1 MKGLILFLSI
11 TLLQTNLAFATHNPK
26 LEITPDSW
34 DFGKAT
40 EAENLKHNF
49 KIKNSGDDTLEIK
62 HLTTSCVC
70 LKVSIPFYKLYPKEA
85 MYLTVSIDVKQL
97 KTQGKIKEDVFI
109 ESNDP
114 QNHFQ
119 TVSVFIERD

>member
-1 MKGLILFLSI
+1 MKKLILFLSI
-11 TLLQTNLAFATHNPK
+11 MLLQANLAFATHNPK

-34 DFGKAT
+34 DFGKVT
-40 EAENLKHNF
+40 EAGRLNYNF

-62 HLTTSCVC
+62 HLTTSCAC
-70 LKVSIPFYKLYPKEA
+70 LKVSIPFYKLYPGEA
-85 MYLTVSIDVKQL
+85 MYLTVSIDVNQL

-114 QNHFQ
+114 QNRFQ
-119 TVSVFIERD
+119 TVSVFVERD